1 MARLVSASR
10 GGLSQHLLGSYSPSS
25 PQGGWSKGA
34 PWLEAFFSF
43 YFHLSGTPTCSLGAQ
58 VLCQAAGSSR
68 ASDCSHLLHT
78 NQHSP
83 TILRSSSSACVLFL
97 FIYFFLDPHCS
108 SSSTRPW
115 WDVLC
120 FIFHRFP
127 WLWISGS
134 RDWDISS
141 SLHKKHSLL
150 LWETKSTSVVT
161 SFSNSSRGIL
171 AWVTGGGFIS
181 WLQKDGF
188 LSSIQLLN

>member
-1 MARLVSASR
+1 MISKEYPLGIHTRWGGCCLLSSSLWPRLSLPPEGACHSNFLALIPPVAFR
-10 GGLSQHLLGSYSPSS
+10 EGDPRVLHDQKPSS
-25 PQGGWSKGA
+25 ISTFTLVA
-34 PWLEAFFSF
+34 P
-43 YFHLSGTPTCSLGAQ
+43 PKCSLGAQ

-68 ASDCSHLLHT
+68 DSDRSHLLHT

-83 TILRSSSSACVLFL
+83 TILHSSSSACVLFL

-141 SLHKKHSLL
+141 SLHRKHSLF

-171 AWVTGGGFIS
+171 A
-181 WLQKDGF
+181 
-188 LSSIQLLN
+188 